1 MGFKGSKYE
10 KQVLKSAEFVISD
23 HCLVYPIK
31 SKVDKV
37 EIQPLYQADRE
48 GALKVG
54 TYRVPYLILLFF

>member
-10 KQVLKSAEFVISD
+10 KQVLKSAESVISD
-23 HCLVYPIK
+23 HCVYPIK

-48 GALKVG
+48 GSLKVG
-54 TYRVPYLILLFF
+54 TDRVPCLILLFF